1 MPAPR
6 DQIVSARDSLAADV
20 RASGTMNSCSAESEH
35 VMAKAKE
42 PVRRRTG
49 RAGKADVDEL
59 VTAVLTASRALVGV
73 SARSL
78 AEVEDTVTITQ
89 FRTLVVLDN
98 LGHINLLALAEE
110 LDVNSS
116 TAMRMID
123 RLLVAGLVTRQE
135 NPDNRREVLLG
146 LTADGARLVETVT
159 RRRRSE
165 IAKIVTAMPPE
176 RRTELV
182 TALHSFADAASEP
195 LARPPSTLGW

>member
-1 MPAPR
+1 M
-6 DQIVSARDSLAADV
+6 ISV
-20 RASGTMNSCSAESEH
+20 
-35 VMAKAKE
+35 
-42 PVRRRTG
+42 VRRARMTKATRTTPRST
-49 RAGKADVDEL
+49 RAGQADVDEL

-146 LTADGARLVETVT
+146 LTEDGSKLVETVT
-159 RRRRSE
+159 RRRRAE

-182 TALHSFADAASEP
+182 AALHAFADAASEP